1 MSNENDNLITPDS
14 EDVAPIDYEAKANEY
29 LQGWQRAQADY
40 QNLQREWQER
50 QRQFMPVAR
59 EQLLLEI
66 VPVLDNLKQALLHT
80 PTEVQGGEWIKGLE
94 YIETQWIKLLDGWG
108 IEMINT
114 TGQIFDAK
122 QHEAV
127 GTDEAVEEGMIA
139 REVQGGYKSGERVLV
154 PARVIVGSKK
164 V

>member
-1 MSNENDNLITPDS
+1 MSNEKDNLITPEP
-14 EDVAPIDYEAKANEY
+14 EDVAPIDHEAKANEY

-40 QNLQREWQER
+40 QNLQREWLER

-66 VPVLDNLKQALLHT
+66 VPVLDNLKQALAHT
-80 PTEVQGGEWIKGLE
+80 PVDVQGGEWIKGLE
-94 YIETQWIKLLDGWG
+94 YIEAQWLKLLENWG
-108 IEMINT
+108 IEMIKT
-114 TGQIFDAK
+114 TDQSFDAT

-127 GTDEAVEEGMIA
+127 GTDENVDEGLIA
-139 REVQGGYKSGERVLV
+139 REVQGGYKSGGRVLV
-154 PARVIVGSKK
+154 PARVIVGSKT